1 MGKLRERPKGPQER
15 LSTWKQRVI
24 MRSRAAL
31 IRTRQK
37 RDRNSSWCAPPLS
50 RRSSGRI
57 ARPQV
62 GWAMFVAKNIT
73 TDHKDLIHDVSYD
86 FYGRRMATC
95 SSDQSV
101 KVRWWCA
108 SIRVKIL
115 RYILFCCKTRIWVAL
130 SGVSRA
136 LCNTVHL
143 PCPYAEDNAI
153 INVLHFWNSNQVK
166 GVVTYTSPVETFVTG
181 IKMESSDQR
190 SF

>member
-1 MGKLRERPKGPQER
+1 
-15 LSTWKQRVI
+15 
-24 MRSRAAL
+24 
-31 IRTRQK
+31 
-37 RDRNSSWCAPPLS
+37 
-50 RRSSGRI
+50 
-57 ARPQV
+57 
-62 GWAMFVAKNIT
+62 
-73 TDHKDLIHDVSYD
+73 
-86 FYGRRMATC
+86 
-95 SSDQSV
+95 
-101 KVRWWCA
+101 
-108 SIRVKIL
+108 
-115 RYILFCCKTRIWVAL
+115 VAL